1 MSARL
6 PKPGGDDNTWGDV
19 LNTFLEVSH
28 NSDGTLLSNAVKQT
42 GAITSVNGKTT
53 TNGSVTLAAGDV
65 GALPT
70 STKLAGLADTSGASS
85 ATQGQLLTYNS
96 STSQWAPSNPTVSWP
111 LKAMVP
117 MYIYP
122 TYLGSFWDVIEANP
136 TNVEYIIA
144 NVASGPGASVN
155 SDYTLHINNMRQKG
169 VKVLGYVDTNY
180 AATSQSTVK
189 TQMDTWAS
197 FYSIDGYLFDRA
209 QNVAGSES
217 YYVSLNGYAKGKNA
231 AYVTVN
237 NYGTI
242 FPESYMTSADIHIIT
257 ENTEALVLADT
268 PSLVGYEFVYKYPTA
283 SFAEVVYSA
292 TAANLQAVLAKVTQR
307 HSGYVFVTPDPVYGS
322 TPPFWAQEQAWLAG
336 TVPGAEQTANKDQPS
351 GYAGLD
357 SNGLIKQMELPNEVA
372 NASWFTTVMNP
383 LSMFTFQQGSWS
395 MQNGGGTWSVCNSS
409 SPFGG
414 GGAVGDSMSTT
425 VKLDVG
431 TYEIDVV
438 GWVLVGG
445 GKYDVKLDGT
455 VLGNIDMYAS
465 SPSPNNETSYS
476 SIVVSTSGMH
486 TIQFV
491 ATGQNPSSNGFVV
504 AVQYVN
510 FIKTA

>member
-6 PKPGGDDNTWGDV
+6 PNPGGDDNTWGNI
-19 LNTFLEVSH
+19 LNGFLQVSH
-28 NSDGTLLSNAVKQT
+28 NPDGSLQPGAVTQA

-53 TNGSVTLAAGDV
+53 TSGSVTLAASDV

-70 STKLAGLADTSGASS
+70 STKLDGLSDTSGASS
-85 ATQGQLLTYNS
+85 ATQGQLLSYNS
-96 STSQWAPSNPTVSWP
+96 SSSSWAPSNPTVSWP
-111 LKAMVP
+111 LKAMIP

-136 TNVEYIIA
+136 TNVGYIIA
-144 NVASGPGASVN
+144 NVASGPGASAN
-155 SDYTLHINNMRQKG
+155 SDYTLHIGNMRKKG
-169 VKVLGYVDTNY
+169 IKVLCYVDTNY
-180 AATSQSTVK
+180 AAVSQATVES
-189 TQMDTWAS
+189 QMDTWAS
-197 FYSIDGYLFDRA
+197 FYTIDGYFFDRA
-209 QNVAGSES
+209 QNTAGSES
-217 YYVSLNGYAKGKNA
+217 YYTTLNTYAKTKNA

-237 NYGTI
+237 NYGTV
-242 FPESYMTSADIHIIT
+242 FPESYMTTADIHVVT
-257 ENTEALVLADT
+257 ENTETNVLADT
-268 PSLVGYEFVYKYPTA
+268 PSLVGYEFVYKYPTS
-283 SFAEVVYSA
+283 SFAEVIYDA

-322 TPPFWAQEQAWLAG
+322 EPSFWPQEQAWLAG
-336 TVPGAEQTANKDQPS
+336 AAISAEQTANKDQPN

-372 NASWFTTVMNP
+372 NASWFTTVMDP
-383 LSMFTFQQGSWS
+383 LSSFTFQQGSWS
-395 MQNGGGTWSVCNSS
+395 MQSGGGTWSVCNSAT
-409 SPFGG
+409 PFGG
-414 GGAVGDSMSTT
+414 GGAIGDSCATK
-425 VKLDVG
+425 VKLDAG

-438 GWVLVGG
+438 NWLLAGG
-445 GKYDVKLDGT
+445 GKFNVLLDGN

-465 SPSPNNETSYS
+465 GPSPNNETSFS
-476 SIVVSTSGMH
+476 SIVVSTSGIH

-491 ATGQNPSSNGFVV
+491 ATGQNASSNGFVV